1 MGDTV
6 GKLITSYLKRIEL
19 EKVEKND
26 DEGIEA

>member
-19 EKVEKND
+19 EKVEKNE